1 MENPHLLLALTP
13 IPFLSVMIWIILF
26 LIAMYLARKPFHR
39 SMGSFSR
46 IVYNGMR
53 LMSASVKLAEK
64 RIIERNRTILLTA
77 GLELAERRVERE
89 FDRIGIA
96 VQKELTAFP
105 QIQRKI
111 GEQLQQME
119 DDYAKCGEIPQKLPD
134 WVKVIEAIANIK
146 PSGDRMV
153 VNMLED
159 IHNTLGEQHKSA
171 AERHRRDV
179 AERHRLLGHMQ
190 PAWRN
195 LQKILGGLERSF
207 GQLNQRSKKID
218 RYMDNYE
225 KTHNQSDIA
234 ERQLSSSA
242 LTQFFI
248 SGVVLSVAAVGA
260 IINFNL
266 IALPMAEMVGGAS
279 YIGMFKTSDVAGM
292 FVVSLEI
299 VIGIFIMDALR
310 ITRLFSIIG
319 SMEDNKRKAIFWI
332 LLLMLTILAA
342 FESSLAFMRE
352 RIAAD
357 METLRQSLAG
367 IETSDAAASRI
378 PMIGQMVMGFILPF
392 ILTFVAI
399 PFESFVSSSR
409 AVLGIIAEWILRT
422 TAFGLRMI
430 GSLGFYSG
438 RVAVNIYDL
447 VIFPCL
453 WLEGM
458 ITRRLSKPDKQKEMT
473 AAQMGTDIDLME
485 GTASCN
491 KITD

>member
-1 MENPHLLLALTP
+1 
-13 IPFLSVMIWIILF
+13 
-26 LIAMYLARKPFHR
+26 
-39 SMGSFSR
+39 
-46 IVYNGMR
+46 
-53 LMSASVKLAEK
+53 
-64 RIIERNRTILLTA
+64 
-77 GLELAERRVERE
+77 
-89 FDRIGIA
+89 
-96 VQKELTAFP
+96 
-105 QIQRKI
+105 
-111 GEQLQQME
+111 
-119 DDYAKCGEIPQKLPD
+119 
-134 WVKVIEAIANIK
+134 
-146 PSGDRMV
+146 
-153 VNMLED
+153 
-159 IHNTLGEQHKSA
+159 
-171 AERHRRDV
+171 
-179 AERHRLLGHMQ
+179 
-190 PAWRN
+190 
-195 LQKILGGLERSF
+195 
-207 GQLNQRSKKID
+207 
-218 RYMDNYE
+218 
-225 KTHNQSDIA
+225 
-234 ERQLSSSA
+234 
-242 LTQFFI
+242 
-248 SGVVLSVAAVGA
+248 
-260 IINFNL
+260 
-266 IALPMAEMVGGAS
+266 
-279 YIGMFKTSDVAGM
+279 
-292 FVVSLEI
+292 
-299 VIGIFIMDALR
+299 
-310 ITRLFSIIG
+310 
-319 SMEDNKRKAIFWI
+319 
-332 LLLMLTILAA
+332 LLMLTILAA
-342 FESSLAFMRE
+342 FDSSLAFMRE